1 MKSFLKRTKFLLLA
15 LLELKIALIKL
26 ISTYEIEST
35 ENTPRNLEFNE
46 GIVRTPKGGINVIL
60 KKRQ

>member
-1 MKSFLKRTKFLLLA
+1 MKSLLKRTKFILLA

-35 ENTPRNLEFNE
+35 ENTPKNLEFNE
-46 GIVRTPKGGINVIL
+46 GIVRTPKDGINVIL
-60 KKRQ
+60 RKRQ

>member
-1 MKSFLKRTKFLLLA
+1 MKSLLKRTKFILLA

-35 ENTPRNLEFNE
+35 ENTPKNLEFNE
-46 GIVRTPKGGINVIL
+46 GIVRTPKDGINVIL